1 MVIFFILISCSK
13 KEPVYTPTTKV
24 DPHVL
29 YKEAYSDFENNDFFN
44 ASKKFAK
51 AEINFENL
59 EFAAKASI
67 MNCFLYM
74 ELTFMM
80 SP

>member
-1 MVIFFILISCSK
+1 MCYIKKVWISKIITFF
-13 KEPVYTPTTKV
+13 
-24 DPHVL
+24 
-29 YKEAYSDFENNDFFN
+29 

-67 MNCFLYM
+67 MNCFSLYGINFYTEALEGLNRYFK
-74 ELTFMM
+74 EL
-80 SP
+80 SSG